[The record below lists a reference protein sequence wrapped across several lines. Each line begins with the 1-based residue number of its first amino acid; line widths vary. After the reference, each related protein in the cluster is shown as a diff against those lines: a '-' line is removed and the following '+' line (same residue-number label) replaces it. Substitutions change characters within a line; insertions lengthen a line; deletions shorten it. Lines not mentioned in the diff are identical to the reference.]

1 MVVHERNCCKI
12 CGPLPWMLT
21 YARCIID
28 WYVFYVVVAYIS
40 QPNHQ
45 QFDDDQT
52 MNQQWPVS
60 KNFGTNPNGEI
71 LNSGPNEENSS
82 LLSYHIG
89 GPS

>member
-1 MVVHERNCCKI
+1 MGVHERNCCKI

-21 YARCIID
+21 TARCIID
-28 WYVFYVVVAYIS
+28 WFVFYVVMAYIS

-45 QFDDDQT
+45 QIDDDQT
-52 MNQQWPVS
+52 MNQKWPVS
-60 KNFGTNPNGEI
+60 KIFGTNPNGEI
-71 LNSGPNEENSS
+71 LNSGPNEKNSS